1 MNTDHKLGR
10 AEAVRDM
17 SRLIHDEVGK
27 INNHITA
34 RTAELSDKITLRAR
48 ELSTDEARTGY
59 VSDDPKLQQLRA
71 MRSAMDFIHARI
83 NRI

>member
-17 SRLIHDEVGK
+17 SRVIYDECVK
-27 INNHITA
+27 
-34 RTAELSDKITLRAR
+34 LSDKITLRAR

-59 VSDDPKLQQLRA
+59 VSDDPKLSELRA
-71 MRSAMDFIHARI
+71 MRTALDFIHARI

>member
-17 SRLIHDEVGK
+17 SRVIYDECVK
-27 INNHITA
+27 
-34 RTAELSDKITLRAR
+34 LSDKITLRAR

-71 MRSAMDFIHARI
+71 MRSAMDFIHAKI
-83 NRI
+83 NQI

>member
-17 SRLIHDEVGK
+17 SRVIIDECNK
-27 INNHITA
+27 LSEAITKRSNH
-34 RTAELSDKITLRAR
+34 LSSSKEFI
-48 ELSTDEARTGY
+48 GY
-59 VSDDPKLQQLRA
+59 VSDDPKLAELRA
-71 MRSAMDFIHARI
+71 MRTALDFVHSKI